1 MRKSVP
7 EDRSMGGDRPAVGD
21 GFGQDH
27 PHAHRDRLPAVL
39 ASYVEGQPAVPV
51 HLGEKGARIDQLGF
65 QLDDEEGAAR
75 RVPRQNVNGAAFSED
90 GEGGLGDELPAADAS
105 EELSHCLLH
114 GGVGRV
120 DESIAGAAAV
130 PGGYVEPDLEDLGDA
145 PQVAQ
150 AELVQPAA
158 LGPGHEVSRHAGLLS
173 HVGLSESVSKAHRS
187 KDAPEAQVVHGR
199 IMPGG
204 CYGGLMAPLSRAYC
218 GRGGLRPA
226 RGSVR
231 LGWFAAAL
239 GFGPAGAGEGLAR
252 CSVRRGPGG
261 GDVCL
266 GSRAVWG
273 RRGLGPARSRVGW
286 GRSGASVQA
295 GVASSEAAAVRR
307 QRGSSRA
314 RGPVVRPSGR
324 GGRGGRRGP
333 VVGQRLAVGRRGALA
348 VRPEER
354 AVRPVPRRR
363 PGLAAGR
370 GAAAVWPVPRR
381 CGRGWQP
388 GAVPRRC
395 GRGHRC
401 GHPSQLD
408 DVGADAGA
416 DARVDAGRVT
426 APMPGGDGG
435 RDDEADA
442 DPDAGPRC
450 RPRCRPRRR

>member
-1 MRKSVP
+1 
-7 EDRSMGGDRPAVGD
+7 MGGDRPAVGD
-21 GFGQDH
+21 GLGQDH

-39 ASYVEGQPAVPV
+39 AGYVEGQPAVPV
-51 HLGEKGARIDQLGF
+51 HLGEEGARIDQLGF

-90 GEGGLGDELPAADAS
+90 GEGGLGDELPAAHAS

-226 RGSVR
+226 RGSVGP
-231 LGWFAAAL
+231 GWFAAAL
-239 GFGPAGAGEGLAR
+239 GFGPVGAGGRLPWGSVRLGPGAAGSVFGPAGAG
-252 CSVRRGPGG
+252 
-261 GDVCL
+261 
-266 GSRAVWG
+266 G
-273 RRGLGPARSRVGW
+273 RRRLPGVASGVGPAWSGPARSRVGW

-295 GVASSEAAAVRR
+295 EVASSEAAAVRR
-307 QRGSSRA
+307 QRGSSGA

-324 GGRGGRRGP
+324 GGRGGRRGS
-333 VVGQRLAVGRRGALA
+333 VVGQRPAVGRRGALA

-370 GAAAVWPVPRR
+370 GAAAVWPGSSVRP
-381 CGRGWQP
+381 P
-388 GAVPRRC
+388 EP
-395 GRGHRC
+395 
-401 GHPSQLD
+401 
-408 DVGADAGA
+408 
-416 DARVDAGRVT
+416 AR
-426 APMPGGDGG
+426 
-435 RDDEADA
+435 
-442 DPDAGPRC
+442 
-450 RPRCRPRRR
+450 